1 LSGIALPQCLVQ
13 IVAAGEVIEP
23 GGRKTAVWA
32 QSLCMRKTEG
42 QGKKKQVE
50 TREHDHIDNATRIL
64 SPPEIEVGFDGAR
77 KGWV

>member
-1 LSGIALPQCLVQ
+1 
-13 IVAAGEVIEP
+13 
-23 GGRKTAVWA
+23 
-32 QSLCMRKTEG
+32 MRKTEG